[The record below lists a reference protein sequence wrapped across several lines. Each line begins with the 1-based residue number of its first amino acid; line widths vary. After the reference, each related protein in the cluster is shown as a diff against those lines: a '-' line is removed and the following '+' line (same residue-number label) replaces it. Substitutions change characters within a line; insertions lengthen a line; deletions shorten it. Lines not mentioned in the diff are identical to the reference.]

1 MVVLPSTPQN
11 GLHKHFQD
19 SVFQNPH
26 LPASNIIEWIASRSS
41 ASSAV
46 YIYDVSEQLG
56 FGPLT
61 KQLADTYSSSA
72 PVLEM
77 QTRPGAGLNLVGRL
91 SEGTSQAAAKGSVL
105 TAYTTPTG
113 LAAMAMALSKL
124 PAARPTSRLIIQ
136 VANVT
141 PVGGSYTLLPSLA
154 SLSNTLPSL
163 PKDIVVL
170 ASATPQEA
178 VDFTTLAYELKDKH
192 VIHIFD
198 HYSTCREIGHS
209 VVGPKT
215 FHAKGKLRDVLIG
228 AGYDLFEYHGD
239 ASARAVIVATNGP
252 LALLAKAYVKTASG
266 LGLVVVKALRPW
278 DDSAFRSLLPSTTQK
293 VHVLDEVPS
302 LGMRGV
308 LFSDVF
314 SSLVALP
321 DSPSV
326 HSHPV
331 VPSQL
336 QTYLSQK
343 DAFSSFIAF
352 VAPSKSNPPFSI
364 EPPTTKKLLIFSS
377 PKSSF
382 GSLSQLIE
390 DLFLKTKN
398 IAARM
403 LTDHDVLSLQGG
415 LTIDRVVL
423 APGAEVDSL
432 LPVPISLPLGSA
444 AAGDA
449 DFLAIFDHSALKT
462 HSLLKY
468 AKPHS
473 TVLIVAPWIASEV
486 SSNLPAET
494 LEIISVRKLRVFLF
508 NAKSLAARS
517 TNVSGP
523 SNETIQN
530 VLVYLAFLR
539 LYLGKAANEAL
550 VNKLARVVFDESI
563 PGAQLSVVNSI
574 AWSGME
580 EVIIGSPPVPSD
592 AEGRSPL
599 KSVDF
604 NAILTESDDVESSI
618 SRPSLD
624 TWHSAAKHL
633 VFPEVYTPS
642 PSQTDEQ
649 YPQNPA
655 LRPELPDR
663 TYLVTCTANVRLTP
677 LEYDR
682 NVFHLEFDTSGTGL
696 TYAIGEALGV
706 HGWNDAQEVLD
717 FCAWYG
723 VDPDRLIT
731 IPLPNSESGDMH
743 TRSIFQALQQQI
755 DLFGH
760 PPKSFYSDLA
770 AYATNTV
777 DKHSLQFIGS
787 PEGSAT
793 YKKLSEKDTVHFVD
807 VLKKYPSARPG
818 IEILCTLI
826 GDIKARHYSIASSQA
841 VVGNRVDL
849 LVVTVDWATPSGA
862 PRYGQCTRYL
872 AGLKVG
878 QKVTVSIK
886 PSVMKLPPSNKQ
898 PVIMA
903 GLGTGAAPFRAFLQY
918 RAWLAQKGEEV
929 GPTYY
934 YFGSRHQ
941 SQEYLYGEE
950 IEAYILDGT
959 ITRAGL
965 AFSRDGPKKVYIQ
978 HKMLEDA
985 EQLARMLREEK
996 GAFYL
1001 CGPTWPVPDVYEA
1014 LVGALVKY
1022 NGMSAEEA
1030 GEYLESLKE
1039 EERYVLEV
1047 Y

>member
-1 MVVLPSTPQN
+1 MTMIVDWGIPGWRHYSSSSINREVLSRTNSLFSEQSQAPVCTCLRRRLEAGVDKTLTSDGLIKPGLGDAGYFSSHDREDVILSMDCTKRSHSISHHHSLKCCLKYCRTVALSLHHGAPPPTPQN
-11 GLHKHFQD
+11 SLHKHFQD

-61 KQLADTYSSSA
+61 KQLADTYSNSA

-136 VANVT
+136 
-141 PVGGSYTLLPSLA
+141 
-154 SLSNTLPSL
+154 
-163 PKDIVVL
+163 DIVVL

-198 HYSTCREIGHS
+198 HYSACREIGHS

-228 AGYDLFEYHGD
+228 AEYDLFEYHGD
-239 ASARAVIVATNGP
+239 ASARAVIVAINGP

-331 VPSQL
+331 VPGQL

-343 DAFSSFIAF
+343 DAFSSFITF
-352 VAPSKSNPPFSI
+352 VAPSKSNPPFGI
-364 EPPTTKKLLIFSS
+364 EPPSTKKLLIFSS

-403 LTDHDVLSLQGG
+403 LTDHDVLSVQGG

-432 LPVPISLPLGSA
+432 LPCSRR
-444 AAGDA
+444 DA

-462 HSLLKY
+462 HSFLKY
-468 AKPHS
+468 AKPRS
-473 TVLIVAPWIASEV
+473 TVLIVAPWTASEV
-486 SSNLPAET
+486 LSNLPAET
-494 LEIISVRKLRVFLF
+494 LEIITARKLRVFLF
-508 NAKSLAARS
+508 NAKSLAAQLA
-517 TNVSGP
+517 NVSGP

-563 PGAQLSVVNSI
+563 LGAQLSVVSSI

-580 EVIIGSPPVPSD
+580 EVIFGSPPTPSD
-592 AEGRSPL
+592 AEGRTPL

-618 SRPSLD
+618 TRPSLD
-624 TWHSAAKHL
+624 SWHSAAKHL
-633 VFPEVYTPS
+633 VFPEPVT
-642 PSQTDEQ
+642 TDEQ

-677 LEYDR
+677 MEYDR

-706 HGWNDAQEVLD
+706 HGWNDAQEVLE

-770 AYATNTV
+770 TYATNTV

-849 LVVTVDWATPSGA
+849 LVVTVDWWLVLPFAVSRPWILMNYEGA

-886 PSVMKLPPSNKQ
+886 PSVMKVCTAVLRTEFFTHCS
-898 PVIMA
+898 
-903 GLGTGAAPFRAFLQY
+903 
-918 RAWLAQKGEEV
+918 
-929 GPTYY
+929 TY
-934 YFGSRHQ
+934 
-941 SQEYLYGEE
+941 
-950 IEAYILDGT
+950 
-959 ITRAGL
+959 
-965 AFSRDGPKKVYIQ
+965 V
-978 HKMLEDA
+978 
-985 EQLARMLREEK
+985 
-996 GAFYL
+996 
-1001 CGPTWPVPDVYEA
+1001 
-1014 LVGALVKY
+1014 
-1022 NGMSAEEA
+1022 
-1030 GEYLESLKE
+1030 
-1039 EERYVLEV
+1039 
-1047 Y
+1047 